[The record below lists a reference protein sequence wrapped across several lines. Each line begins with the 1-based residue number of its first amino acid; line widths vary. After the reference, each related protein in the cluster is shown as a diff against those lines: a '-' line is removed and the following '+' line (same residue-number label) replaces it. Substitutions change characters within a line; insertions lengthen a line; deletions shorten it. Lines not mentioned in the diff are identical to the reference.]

1 MLIVVNHINCY
12 QMIKLSYTESLAF
25 KKMGFNEETDGY
37 FIKRIPV
44 ERCCVDNWNK
54 KGIDYVAMP
63 NVSQAVDFLSTK
75 KGIYI
80 SISVHTNTEI
90 RKVELMAT
98 VTYTRDG
105 YVVYQN
111 EIGNRYTTVQN
122 ALYACVKN
130 VLETLK
136 KL

>member
-44 ERCCVDNWNK
+44 ERCCIDNWNK
-54 KGIDYVAMP
+54 KRIDYVAMP

-122 ALYACVKN
+122 ALYAGVKN

>member
-1 MLIVVNHINCY
+1 
-12 QMIKLSYTESLAF
+12 MIKLSYTESLAF

-37 FIKRIPV
+37 FIKGIPV
-44 ERCCVDNWNK
+44 KHCCIDNWNK

-63 NVSQAVDFLSTK
+63 SVYQVVEFLSAK

-80 SISVHTNTEI
+80 SISVHTNHEM
-90 RKVELMAT
+90 RKAELMTT
-98 VTYTRDG
+98 VTYTRIG
-105 YVVYQN
+105 YITCQN

-122 ALYACVKN
+122 ALYAGVKN

>member
-44 ERCCVDNWNK
+44 ERCCIDNWNK

-63 NVSQAVDFLSTK
+63 NVSQVVDFLSTK

-98 VTYTRDG
+98 VTYTRDD

-122 ALYACVKN
+122 ALYAGVKN

>member
-1 MLIVVNHINCY
+1 MLIVANHINCY

-54 KGIDYVAMP
+54 KGVDYVAMP

-105 YVVYQN
+105 YVVYKN

-122 ALYACVKN
+122 ALYAGVKN

>member
-44 ERCCVDNWNK
+44 ERCCIDNWNK

-122 ALYACVKN
+122 ALYAGVKN

>member
-1 MLIVVNHINCY
+1 
-12 QMIKLSYTESLAF
+12 MIKLSYTESLAF

-44 ERCCVDNWNK
+44 ERCCIDNWNK
-54 KGIDYVAMP
+54 KGIDYIAMP

-90 RKVELMAT
+90 RKVELMTT

-122 ALYACVKN
+122 ALYAGVKN

>member
-98 VTYTRDG
+98 VTYTRNG

-122 ALYACVKN
+122 ALYAGVKN

>member
-1 MLIVVNHINCY
+1 
-12 QMIKLSYTESLAF
+12 MIKLPYTESLAF

-63 NVSQAVDFLSTK
+63 TVSQAVDFLSTK

-122 ALYACVKN
+122 ALYAGVKN